1 MRPRLGSDVASVG
14 VVAGTGL
21 AGMQAAF
28 ANMYFI
34 AGSGFP
40 DLLVFGADML
50 KDHFQGV
57 RVAGY
62 FGIDWSVENG
72 EFAWRD

>member
-1 MRPRLGSDVASVG
+1 MRPRPGSDIASVG
-14 VVAGTGL
+14 VVAGTGP
-21 AGMQAAF
+21 AGMQAAS

-50 KDHFQGV
+50 RDHFAGV